1 MKGSQ
6 NKREHELS
14 SVVLQKL
21 YYLYDIYVD
30 DSISWS
36 FLFNIVFHR
45 LKFNHKNDPLI
56 QNILLDQVKYCRE
69 EFYSNHLT
77 NRNIKNYK

>member
-30 DSISWS
+30 DSIS
-36 FLFNIVFHR
+36 
-45 LKFNHKNDPLI
+45 
-56 QNILLDQVKYCRE
+56 
-69 EFYSNHLT
+69 
-77 NRNIKNYK
+77 